1 MSNSSPSA
9 AASIP
14 SSRIGGVLFALAM
27 GAFVLGTTEF
37 ASMSLLPQI
46 AKAFGVT
53 EPVAGHAISAYALG
67 VVVGSPVITVLAA
80 KLPRRALLIGLVC
93 LIGAGNGLSAVA
105 PSMSWF
111 LVFRFI
117 SGLPHGAYFG
127 VAALLAAS
135 LVPQK
140 KRAQAVSRMILGLTV
155 ATIVGVP
162 FATSVGQTL
171 GWRWGLGIVAML
183 AVITMLLIRTLS
195 PNPAVP
201 KDASPLRELGALRNR
216 QVWLTLGIGAVGFGG
231 LFCTYTYL
239 ASTLIDITHANAA
252 TIPLV
257 FGIFGIGSTVGTLA
271 CGWAADKSTMR
282 AGGIVLALGA
292 VILVLYPS
300 AVGNIRALS
309 ILTFFIGCGVGL
321 STILQTR
328 LMDVAGDAQAL
339 AGALMQSSFNV
350 ANAIGPWVGGLV
362 ISSGL
367 GLENIGYAGAALS
380 LGGLAMWIWTVLD
393 ARSSRRRVA
402 ESIG

>member
-1 MSNSSPSA
+1 MSTSSPSA
-9 AASIP
+9 ATPQPA
-14 SSRIGGVLFALAM
+14 RIGWVIFALAM

-37 ASMSLLPQI
+37 AAMSLLPHI
-46 AKAFGVT
+46 AKAFGVS

-80 KLPRRALLIGLVC
+80 KLPRRALLIGLVF
-93 LIGAGNGLSAVA
+93 LIGAGNGLSAIA
-105 PSMSWF
+105 PTMPWF
-111 LVFRFI
+111 LLFRFI

-127 VAALLAAS
+127 VAALMAAS

-155 ATIVGVP
+155 ATIIGVP
-162 FATSVGQTL
+162 FATGIGQTL
-171 GWRWGLGIVAML
+171 GWRWGLGIVAIL
-183 AVITMLLIRTLS
+183 AMITMVLIRLLS
-195 PNPAVP
+195 PNPPVRT
-201 KDASPLRELGALRNR
+201 DASPLRELGALRNP

-239 ASTLIDITHANAA
+239 ASTLIDITHANAT

-257 FGIFGIGSTVGTLA
+257 FAIFGIGSTIGTLV

-282 AGGIVLALGA
+282 AGGATLAVGV
-292 VILVLYPS
+292 VILLLYPS
-300 AVGNIRALS
+300 AVGNIWALS

-350 ANAIGPWVGGLV
+350 ANAIGPWVGGMV

-367 GLENIGYAGAALS
+367 GLANIGYAAAALS
-380 LGGLAMWIWTVLD
+380 LGGLGMWAWTVLD
-393 ARSSRRRVA
+393 ARSRQRRIEA
-402 ESIG
+402 QA